1 MIHNRPGA
9 IAEGWR
15 KASYS
20 GGEGR
25 ACVEVG
31 EVGADRAIRDTQHR
45 ELGALAFGRSEWAAL
60 LVAAKQ
66 D

>member
-20 GGEGR
+20 GGER

-31 EVGADRAIRDTQHR
+31 EIGVDRAIRDTQNR
-45 ELGALAFGRSEWAAL
+45 ALGALAFDRSEWTMLLAA
-60 LVAAKQ
+60 VTR
-66 D
+66 